1 MIRRLAAAAFAVVAL
16 VGCSPSYDAPTAGP
30 TTEAPTGTGGA
41 PGQSVTGEHWVDGVT
56 VETRPRRARDPPLD
70 TPHYD
75 ECGFDEASAEAE
87 AIAPVGSAAVLVKA
101 PDDDDTDRYG
111 RLLRYVVVDG
121 TDVGLTL
128 IERGLAIARYD
139 SRDGYGPHPYEA
151 AYIAA
156 DAASP
161 SIC

>member
-1 MIRRLAAAAFAVVAL
+1 MVPRLAAAAAAVIAL
-16 VGCSPSYDAPTAGP
+16 VGCSPSYDAPVPGPPTEDALTGLQSQDVTIERWIDGDTVDTTAGRVRIL
-30 TTEAPTGTGGA
+30 GI
-41 PGQSVTGEHWVDGVT
+41 
-56 VETRPRRARDPPLD
+56 D
-70 TPHYD
+70 TPEHD

-87 AIAPVGSAAVLVKA
+87 SIAPVGSAAVLVKA

-111 RLLRYVVVDG
+111 RLLRYVVVEG

-128 IERGLAIARYD
+128 IERGVAIARYD

-151 AYIAA
+151 TYIAA

>member
-16 VGCSPSYDAPTAGP
+16 VGCSPSYNAPLPGP
-30 TTEAPTGTGGA
+30 TTEDALTGLQS
-41 PGQSVTGEHWVDGVT
+41 QSVRIERWVDGDT
-56 VETRPRRARDPPLD
+56 VDTTAGRVRILGID
-70 TPHYD
+70 TPEYD

-139 SRDGYGPHPYEA
+139 SRDGYGPHPYEV

>member
-1 MIRRLAAAAFAVVAL
+1 MIRRLAAATFAVVAL
-16 VGCSPSYDAPTAGP
+16 VGCSPSYDAPAPGP
-30 TTEAPTGTGGA
+30 MTEAATSTGGA
-41 PGQSVTGEHWVDGVT
+41 QGQSVTIERWVDGDT
-56 VETRPRRARDPPLD
+56 VDTTAGRVRILGID
-70 TPHYD
+70 TPEYD

-156 DAASP
+156 DEAAP
-161 SIC
+161 NLC